1 MEEKN
6 MNMKSIFA
14 TIGDVLGGISGVLA
28 SLVSVSILSTV
39 IFGSGWLGIDVVTN
53 ISTLVGSFLSGGV
66 TGLLV
71 LIILL
76 SLWDNK

>member
-1 MEEKN
+1 
-6 MNMKSIFA
+6 MNVKSIFA
-14 TIGDVLGGISGVLA
+14 TIGEVLGGIGGVLA

-53 ISTLVGSFLSGGV
+53 ISNLVGSFLNGGV

>member
-1 MEEKN
+1 
-6 MNMKSIFA
+6 MNIKSVFGM
-14 TIGDVLGGISGVLA
+14 IGDVLAGIGGVLV

-39 IFGSGWLGIDVVTN
+39 IFGSGWLGIDVISN
-53 ISTLVGSFLSGGV
+53 ISNLVGSFLSGGV

-76 SLWDNK
+76 SLWDSK

>member
-1 MEEKN
+1 
-6 MNMKSIFA
+6 MNVKSIFT
-14 TIGDVLGGISGVLA
+14 TISEVLGGIGGVLA

>member
-1 MEEKN
+1 
-6 MNMKSIFA
+6 MNVKSIFS
-14 TIGDVLGGISGVLA
+14 TIGEVLAGISGVLV

-53 ISTLVGSFLSGGV
+53 ISNLVGSFLTGGV

>member
-1 MEEKN
+1 
-6 MNMKSIFA
+6 MNIKSVFGM
-14 TIGDVLGGISGVLA
+14 IGDVLGGISGVLG
-28 SLVSVSILSTV
+28 SLVSVAILSQV
-39 IFGSGWLGIDVVTN
+39 VFGSGWLGIDVVSN
-53 ISTLVGSFLSGGV
+53 ISALVGSFLSGGV

>member
-1 MEEKN
+1 
-6 MNMKSIFA
+6 MNVKSIFT
-14 TIGDVLGGISGVLA
+14 TISEVLGGIGGVLA

-53 ISTLVGSFLSGGV
+53 ISTLVGSFLTGGV

>member
-1 MEEKN
+1 
-6 MNMKSIFA
+6 MNVKSIFG
-14 TIGDVLGGISGVLA
+14 TIGEVLGGIGGVLA

-39 IFGSGWLGIDVVTN
+39 IFGSGWLGIDVVAN
-53 ISTLVGSFLSGGV
+53 ISALVGSFLSGGV

>member
-1 MEEKN
+1 
-6 MNMKSIFA
+6 MNIKSVFGMIS
-14 TIGDVLGGISGVLA
+14 DVLGGIGGVLV
-28 SLVSVSILSTV
+28 SLVSVSIMSTV
-39 IFGSGWLGIDVVTN
+39 IFGSGWLGIDVITN
-53 ISTLVGSFLSGGV
+53 ISGLVSSFLTGGV

>member
-1 MEEKN
+1 
-6 MNMKSIFA
+6 MNVKSIFA
-14 TIGDVLGGISGVLA
+14 SIGDVLGGISGVLA

-39 IFGSGWLGIDVVTN
+39 VFGTGWMGMDVIAN
-53 ISTLVGSFLSGGV
+53 ISALVGSFLSGGV

-76 SLWDNK
+76 SLWDSK

>member
-1 MEEKN
+1 
-6 MNMKSIFA
+6 MNIKSVFEM
-14 TIGDVLGGISGVLA
+14 IGGVLNGIGGVLV

-39 IFGSGWLGIDVVTN
+39 IFGSGWLGIDVITN
-53 ISTLVGSFLSGGV
+53 ISGLVGSFLTGGV

>member
-1 MEEKN
+1 
-6 MNMKSIFA
+6 MNVKSIFA
-14 TIGDVLGGISGVLA
+14 TIGEVLGGISGVLA

-39 IFGSGWLGIDVVTN
+39 IFGSGWLGIDVIAN
-53 ISTLVGSFLSGGV
+53 ISALVGSFLTGGV

-71 LIILL
+71 LIVLL

>member
-1 MEEKN
+1 
-6 MNMKSIFA
+6 MNIKSVFGM
-14 TIGDVLGGISGVLA
+14 IGDVLSGIGGVLV

-39 IFGSGWLGIDVVTN
+39 VFGSGWLGIDVITN
-53 ISTLVGSFLSGGV
+53 ISNLVGSFLTGGV

-76 SLWDNK
+76 SLWYNK

>member
-1 MEEKN
+1 
-6 MNMKSIFA
+6 MNIKSVFEM
-14 TIGDVLGGISGVLA
+14 IGGVLNGIGGVLI
-28 SLVSVSILSTV
+28 SLVSISILSTV
-39 IFGSGWLGIDVVTN
+39 IFGSGWLGIDVISN
-53 ISTLVGSFLSGGV
+53 ISGLVGSFLTGGV

>member
-1 MEEKN
+1 
-6 MNMKSIFA
+6 MNVKSIFA
-14 TIGDVLGGISGVLA
+14 TIGEVLGGVSGVLA

-53 ISTLVGSFLSGGV
+53 ISNLVGSFLNGGV

-76 SLWDNK
+76 TLWDNK

>member
-1 MEEKN
+1 
-6 MNMKSIFA
+6 MNIKSVFGMIS
-14 TIGDVLGGISGVLA
+14 DVLSGIGRVLV

-39 IFGSGWLGIDVVTN
+39 IFGSGWLGIDVITN
-53 ISTLVGSFLSGGV
+53 ISGLVSSFLTGGV

>member
-1 MEEKN
+1 
-6 MNMKSIFA
+6 MNIKSVFGMIS
-14 TIGDVLGGISGVLA
+14 DVLSGIGGVLV
-28 SLVSVSILSTV
+28 SLVSVSIMSTV
-39 IFGSGWLGIDVVTN
+39 VFGSGWLGIDVITN
-53 ISTLVGSFLSGGV
+53 ISNLVGSFLTGGV

>member
-1 MEEKN
+1 
-6 MNMKSIFA
+6 MNIKSVFGM
-14 TIGDVLGGISGVLA
+14 IGDVLSGIGGVLV

-39 IFGSGWLGIDVVTN
+39 IFGSGWLGIDVISN
-53 ISTLVGSFLSGGV
+53 ISGLVGSFLTGGV

>member
-1 MEEKN
+1 
-6 MNMKSIFA
+6 MNIKSVFGI
-14 TIGDVLGGISGVLA
+14 IGDVLSGIGGVLV
-28 SLVSVSILSTV
+28 SLVSVSIMSTV
-39 IFGSGWLGIDVVTN
+39 IFGSGWLGIDVITN
-53 ISTLVGSFLSGGV
+53 ISNLVGSFLTGGV

>member
-1 MEEKN
+1 MNIKN
-6 MNMKSIFA
+6 VFSMVGEVLNG
-14 TIGDVLGGISGVLA
+14 IGGVLM

-39 IFGSGWLGIDVVTN
+39 IFGAGWLGIDVITN
-53 ISTLVGSFLSGGV
+53 ISNLVGSFLSGGV

-76 SLWDNK
+76 TLWDNK

>member
-1 MEEKN
+1 
-6 MNMKSIFA
+6 MNIKSVFEM
-14 TIGDVLGGISGVLA
+14 IGGVLTGIGGVLV
-28 SLVSVSILSTV
+28 SLVSISILSTV
-39 IFGSGWLGIDVVTN
+39 IFGSGWLGIDVISN
-53 ISTLVGSFLSGGV
+53 ISGLVGSFLTGGV

>member
-1 MEEKN
+1 
-6 MNMKSIFA
+6 MNVKSIFA
-14 TIGDVLGGISGVLA
+14 TIGEVLSGIGGVLA

-39 IFGSGWLGIDVVTN
+39 IFGSGWLGIDVVAN
-53 ISTLVGSFLSGGV
+53 ISALVGSFLTGGV